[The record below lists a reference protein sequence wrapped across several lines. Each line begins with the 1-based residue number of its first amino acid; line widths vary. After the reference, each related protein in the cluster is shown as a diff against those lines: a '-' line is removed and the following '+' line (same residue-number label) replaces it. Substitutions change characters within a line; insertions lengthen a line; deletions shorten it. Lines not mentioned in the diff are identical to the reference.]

1 VAPGL
6 VVYPAHTTQGPID
19 NMLETF
25 IENRGEGMGMEMGMG
40 MGMQAG
46 DIFLDLLLFLA
57 DFASHTPTGPL

>member
-1 VAPGL
+1 
-6 VVYPAHTTQGPID
+6 
-19 NMLETF
+19 MLETF